1 MLKSKLRR
9 RILKKRKLK
18 YNHNTK
24 IQINK
29 ILRHI
34 DFKVNKKIIGGY
46 FPVNYEIDCLD
57 ILQELEKKKWQI
69 ALPRIKKNNLMD
81 FCKFSFTDPL
91 KLNKYGIPEPISK
104 KILYPDYILVPLVAF
119 DKNLNRLGY
128 GGGYYDRYIEKINN
142 RKKITTIGLA
152 FSYQEINKVPI
163 QIFDRKLS
171 MIFTEKNI
179 YK

>member
-1 MLKSKLRR
+1 
-9 RILKKRKLK
+9 
-18 YNHNTK
+18 
-24 IQINK
+24 
-29 ILRHI
+29 
-34 DFKVNKKIIGGY
+34 
-46 FPVNYEIDCLD
+46 
-57 ILQELEKKKWQI
+57 
-69 ALPRIKKNNLMD
+69 MD

-142 RKKITTIGLA
+142 RKKIITIGLA